1 MRLSTIR
8 VLAPVLVVIL
18 VGVPAAGCS
27 IDGEGGGADKAG
39 GSDAPSVLRLAVADD
54 ADQPDARF
62 ARDFAARV
70 SRLSDGALRVR
81 IEWDAA
87 GQDSPDYERRI
98 ADLVSGGRFDLGWM
112 GARAW
117 DRMDVSSFQALQAPF
132 LVTDHELLGRIATG
146 PLGSQMLAGLD
157 DHGFVGLALVPER
170 LRYIFGVRNPL
181 ASPDDFAGARVRVRP
196 SRATDALI
204 RALGAT
210 PIHISGDAVADAVA
224 QGKIDGA
231 EASLGTNSADEGET
245 VLTANLP
252 LFPKMLTLFAA
263 SEAFD
268 RLDADQ
274 RGVLRKAAQETGAYA
289 AAHPPSEIKLMGDFC
304 LSGPPVRAVT
314 ASPEDLV
321 ALRRA
326 TRPVYADMKR
336 DPETAESIAG
346 IRALKAAQSTA
357 RVAAAPPACSQKR
370 ASVGGRELPASRL
383 NGTYH
388 WRVTSAGA
396 RDAARL
402 TGGSVD
408 ARAVGT
414 IGKMT
419 LRDGEWVMGDTDPED
434 YSGTYEIKG
443 HHLVFDWSGSI
454 LAFRVDRLADGAL
467 DLTPIPPMDPG
478 DAAVWSGGDWRRVGP
493 PVREIP

>member
-1 MRLSTIR
+1 MRLTSIR
-8 VLAPVLVVIL
+8 VLAPVLVMAL
-18 VGVPAAGCS
+18 AGVSAAGCN
-27 IDGEGGGADKAG
+27 IDGESGDADKAG

-81 IEWDAA
+81 IVWDAA

-98 ADLVSGGRFDLGWM
+98 AELVRGGRFELGWM

-117 DRMDVSSFQALQAPF
+117 DRMGVTGFQALQAPF
-132 LVTDHELLGRIATG
+132 LVTDYELLGGIVTG
-146 PLGSQMLAGLD
+146 PVGSRMLAGLD
-157 DHGFVGLALVPER
+157 HHGFVGLALVPER
-170 LRYIFGVRNPL
+170 IRYIFGVRRPL

-210 PIHISGDAVADAVA
+210 PLHISGDAVADAVA
-224 QGKIDGA
+224 SGEIDGA

-245 VLTANLP
+245 VLTENLP
-252 LFPKMLTLFAA
+252 LFPKTLTLFAGG
-263 SEAFD
+263 EAFE

-274 RGVLRKAAQETGAYA
+274 RGVLRAAARETSAYA
-289 AAHPPSEIKLMGDFC
+289 AAHPPSERELMGEFC
-304 LSGPPVRAVT
+304 VSGPPVRAVA
-314 ASPEDLV
+314 ASPEQLA

-326 TRPVYADMKR
+326 TRPVYAAMRR
-336 DPETAESIAG
+336 DPETRRSIAG
-346 IRALKAAQSTA
+346 IRALKAAQPA
-357 RVAAAPPACSQKR
+357 VRVVQAPPACSQER
-370 ASVGGRELPASRL
+370 PSIGGRELPASSL

-396 RDAARL
+396 REAARL
-402 TGGSVD
+402 TGGSVHPQD
-408 ARAVGT
+408 IGA

-419 LRDGEWVMGDTDPED
+419 LRDGGMGD
-434 YSGTYEIKG
+434 G
-443 HHLVFDWSGSI
+443 
-454 LAFRVDRLADGAL
+454 
-467 DLTPIPPMDPG
+467 
-478 DAAVWSGGDWRRVGP
+478 
-493 PVREIP
+493 